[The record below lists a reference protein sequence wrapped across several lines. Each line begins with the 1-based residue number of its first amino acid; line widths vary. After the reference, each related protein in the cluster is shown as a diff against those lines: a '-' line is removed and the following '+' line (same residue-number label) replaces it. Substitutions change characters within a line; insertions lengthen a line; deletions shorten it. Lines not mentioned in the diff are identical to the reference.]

1 MEKSIIIDYNYKN
14 LNIDKNYDKV
24 LVITDENVYKHQFN
38 DFIKSINHE
47 FVELFIIRSGEI
59 SKSISVYEKII
70 EFCIKVNITRKSVV
84 VALGGGV
91 VGDLAGF
98 VASTYMRGIDLI
110 QIPTT
115 LLSQVDSSV
124 GGKTGINIGNIKN
137 IIGTFYQPK
146 ITYINVNS
154 LKTLNDDEY
163 LSGMG
168 EVIKYAFIYD
178 YDFIDYIIKN
188 SENILGRDEAVL
200 FEIVKKCTDIKW
212 DIVSQDEKESGLR
225 KILNL
230 GHTFGHGIE
239 KLCNLSHGFAV
250 NIGMNMAFMIALDK
264 ELIDTAYYEKFIYLS
279 NLLGLPTKFKI
290 DNHEKVL
297 EIMKS
302 DKKNSFSKINL
313 VIPTGKGKVDIFNN
327 INEEE
332 ISNVIKRCINA

>member
-14 LNIDKNYDKV
+14 LNIDGNYDKV

-38 DFIKSINHE
+38 EFIKSINHE
-47 FVELFIIRSGEI
+47 FVELFIIKSGEI
-59 SKSISVYEKII
+59 SKAISVYEKII

-98 VASTYMRGIDLI
+98 IASTYMRGIDLI

-115 LLSQVDSSV
+115 LLSQVDSSI

-137 IIGTFYQPK
+137 VIGTFYQPK
-146 ITYINVNS
+146 ITYININS
-154 LKTLNDDEY
+154 SKTLNNDEY

-168 EVIKYAFIYD
+168 EVVKYAYIYD

-188 SENILGRDEAVL
+188 ARNILDRNEEIL
-200 FEIVKKCTDIKW
+200 FQIVKKCTDTKW

-250 NIGMNMAFMIALDK
+250 NIGTNMAFMIALDK
-264 ELIDTAYYEKFIYLS
+264 KLIDINYYEKFIYIS
-279 NLLGLPTKFKI
+279 HLLGLPTKFKT
-290 DNHEKVL
+290 DDYKKVL

-313 VIPTGKGKVDIFNN
+313 VIPIGEGKVDIFNN

-332 ISNVIKRCINA
+332 ILNVIKRCVNA